1 MSQDRFK
8 IRFAKKAQGEYDKL
22 DGSVKGHVNKGLAKL
37 RTRADTL
44 GKELENKRN
53 MKLHG
58 CKELK
63 FKGSGIRVIYRITG
77 RTEDELEIVMI
88 LGIGDRD
95 EDKAF
100 KDASNR
106 LADFLKNLED

>member
-8 IRFAKKAQGEYDKL
+8 LRFDKKAQKEYDKL
-22 DGSVKGHVNKGLAKL
+22 DGGVKGHVNKGLAKL
-37 RTRADTL
+37 RKRADTL

-63 FKGSGIRVIYRITG
+63 FKGSGVRVIYRITG
-77 RTEDELEIVMI
+77 RTDDELEIVMI
-88 LGIGDRD
+88 LGVGDRD

-106 LADFLKNLED
+106 LAEFFKNLED

>member
-8 IRFAKKAQGEYDKL
+8 LRFDKKAQKEYEKL
-22 DGSVKGHVNKGLAKL
+22 DGSVKLHVNKGLAKL
-37 RTRADTL
+37 RTRANTI

-53 MKLHG
+53 MKLYG
-58 CKELK
+58 CRELK

-77 RTEDELEIVMI
+77 RKEDKLEIVMI
-88 LGIGDRD
+88 LGVGDRD

-100 KDASNR
+100 KDASDR
-106 LADFLKNLED
+106 LAELFKNLDD

>member
-1 MSQDRFK
+1 MSQAKYELRF
-8 IRFAKKAQGEYDKL
+8 IKKAQKEYEKL
-22 DGSVKGHVNKGLAKL
+22 DGSVKVQVNKGLAKL
-37 RTRADTL
+37 RTRADTI

-58 CKELK
+58 CRELK

-77 RTEDELEIVMI
+77 KQEHELEIVMV

-100 KDASNR
+100 KEASER
-106 LADFLKNLED
+106 LAELIKNFKD

>member
-8 IRFAKKAQGEYDKL
+8 LRFDKKAQKEYDRL

-37 RTRADTL
+37 RTRADTI
-44 GKELENKRN
+44 GKELENKRD
-53 MKLHG
+53 MKLYG
-58 CKELK
+58 CRELK

-77 RTEDELEIVMI
+77 TTEHDLEIVMI
-88 LGIGDRD
+88 LGVGDRD

-100 KDASNR
+100 KDASER
-106 LADFLKNLED
+106 FAEFIRNLES